1 MTGSGNYSREDSS
14 RRGRDFDDDE
24 RRPAAA
30 RPQLKPVVMDEED
43 LANVSQEL
51 LDMYEESFKEIQEGE
66 IIKGRIVKVAE
77 SEVLVDIGFKS
88 EGVIPL
94 NEFGESPTI
103 RVGDEIDVYLEK
115 MENQDGLVVLSKQRA
130 DFLRVWG
137 TIKDAYDV
145 QKVVEGKL
153 LKRIQGGAV
162 VDLFGVE
169 AFLPGSQVGIR
180 HIQNL
185 HELIGEV
192 IRVKVIK
199 LNKRRRNVVV
209 SRRIVL
215 EEEREKLK
223 KAVLAEL
230 EKGQIREGVVKNIT
244 DFGAFI
250 DLGGIDGLLHITDL
264 AWGRVSHPSE
274 MVAIGDTVK
283 VMVLDFDLER
293 ERISLGLKQLT
304 PYPWEDIEKK
314 YPVASKVRGKVVSI
328 TDYGAFVELEKGVEG
343 LVHKSEMSW
352 TKHVKHPSK
361 FVAIG
366 DMIEA
371 VVLKIDKENE
381 KISLGLKQVEPDPWE
396 TLEERYPEGAKVTG
410 KVRNLTNFGAFV
422 EIEEGIEGLVHISDM
437 SWTKRIR
444 HPSEIVRKGD
454 KVDVLILNI
463 DKESRKI
470 SLGLKQIDENPWESL
485 LAKYSLGSMT
495 KGKIVKVQERGVV
508 VELEEDVEGFVP
520 MSHLGRDNI
529 KKPSDIFEEGDEIP
543 LKVIRIDPDARKIL
557 LSVKDYLADQDK
569 DEVEEYMQKYGPR
582 KMTVGDVLG
591 ASGVAAEGLAAAVPE
606 DKAGTAGEEDSGA
619 VDEDLDADWDDDND
633 SPAQEAVPDAGAGL
647 EAEPERLAG
656 DASEES
662 SDASEEAGEQDP
674 EGGSGPEKA

>member
-1 MTGSGNYSREDSS
+1 M
-14 RRGRDFDDDE
+14 DDE
-24 RRPAAA
+24 DAP
-30 RPQLKPVVMDEED
+30 EI
-43 LANVSQEL
+43 SQEL
-51 LDMYEESFKEIQEGE
+51 LEMYEESFREMREGE
-66 IIKGRIVKVAE
+66 IVKGRVVKVAE
-77 SEVLVDIGFKS
+77 SEVLVDVGFKS
-88 EGVIPL
+88 EGIIAL
-94 NEFGESPTI
+94 SEFGESPTV

-137 TIKDAYDV
+137 TIKDAYDN

-185 HELIGEV
+185 TDLIGQM

-215 EEEREKLK
+215 EEERERQKNAL
-223 KAVLAEL
+223 LAEL

-274 MVAIGDTVK
+274 MVAIGDQVK
-283 VMVLDFDLER
+283 VMVLDFDKER
-293 ERISLGLKQLT
+293 ERISLGMKQLT
-304 PYPWEDIEKK
+304 PYPWEDIEEK

-361 FVAIG
+361 VVAIG

-371 VVLKIDKENE
+371 IVLKIDKENE

-396 TLEERYPEGAKVTG
+396 TLEDRYPEGTKVLG

-444 HPSEIVRKGD
+444 HPSEIVKKGD
-454 KVDVLILNI
+454 KVDVIVLSI

-470 SLGLKQIDENPWESL
+470 SLGLKQIDENPWTRL
-485 LAKYSLGSMT
+485 LAKYGIGNVA
-495 KGKIVKVQERGVV
+495 KGKIVKMQDRGVV

-520 MSHLGRDNI
+520 LSHLGRDNI
-529 KKPSDIFEEGDEIP
+529 KKPSDVFEVGDELP

-557 LSVKDYLADQDK
+557 LSVKDYLADQDRE
-569 DEVEEYMQKYGPR
+569 EVEEYMRKYGPR
-582 KMTVGDVLG
+582 TMTVGEV
-591 ASGVAAEGLAAAVPE
+591 V
-606 DKAGTAGEEDSGA
+606 
-619 VDEDLDADWDDDND
+619 
-633 SPAQEAVPDAGAGL
+633 AGL
-647 EAEPERLAG
+647 EPGTEAGVKPDETGSEPG
-656 DASEES
+656 ASEDAPSADEADRVPAQDEGARRETTAQAPSEQTADEGGMPTRES
-662 SDASEEAGEQDP
+662 GESMSDERQPGTGSSGGTDP
-674 EGGSGPEKA
+674 EDGETAGPEKETRSGDFA